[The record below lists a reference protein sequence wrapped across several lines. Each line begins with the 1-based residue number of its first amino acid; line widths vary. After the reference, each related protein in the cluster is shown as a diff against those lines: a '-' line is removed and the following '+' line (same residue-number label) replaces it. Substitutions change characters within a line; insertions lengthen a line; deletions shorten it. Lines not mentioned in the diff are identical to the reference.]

1 MPFRFQT
8 LAIPDVI
15 LVEPQVFGD
24 QRGFFLETYRRTDF
38 IANGI
43 VLDFVQ
49 DNVSH
54 SRKGVLRGLH
64 FQRPPCAQGKL
75 VTVLRGEVFDV
86 AVDIRHGSP
95 TYGRWVGITLSG
107 SHQQLVYV
115 PPGFAHG
122 FCVLSDEADFV
133 YKITAEYAPELEGG
147 IRWNDPEIGVEWPIQ
162 DPVLSSRDLQLPM
175 LNDANTGFVYGQTGR

>member
-8 LAIPDVI
+8 LAISDVI

-24 QRGFFLETYRRTDF
+24 QRGFFMETYRRSAF

-43 VLDFVQ
+43 GWDFVQ

-54 SRKGVLRGLH
+54 SVKGVLRGLH
-64 FQRPPCAQGKL
+64 YQRPPRAQGKL
-75 VTVLRGEVFDV
+75 VMVLRGEVFDV

-95 TYGRWVGITLSG
+95 TYGRWVGITLSDG
-107 SHQQLVYV
+107 RQQMIYV

-133 YKITAEYAPELEGG
+133 YKVTAEYAPELESGVL
-147 IRWNDPEIGVEWPIQ
+147 WNDPNIGIEWPIQ
-162 DPVLSSRDLQLPM
+162 DPLLSPRDMQLPM
-175 LNDANTGFVYGQTGR
+175 LNQVSTGFVYGQTLR